1 MNGKT
6 TLSCWRTF
14 FPTSYHATELAAVS
28 PGKTVAVFGAG
39 PVGLLAAYS
48 ALLKGAAEVYV
59 VDNVAERLEKAKE
72 LGATCR
78 FQPGRSSRADFRNSS
93 KTSWNSA
100 EPSSRRRKA
109 AGCGLCY
116 RCSWTIKIPQVFGRD
131 TIPAVPLPFEIGSF
145 LGEHFGQPLH
155 RGCHQT
161 VGVFDGLTGFVH
173 KSGLD
178 FLPAAAQIFQLSVWE

>member
-109 AGCGLCY
+109 AGCGLVL
-116 RCSWTIKIPQVFGRD
+116 SMQLATKPGTIKIRHERIPRKHWKMPFG
-131 TIPAVPLPFEIGSF
+131 
-145 LGEHFGQPLH
+145 
-155 RGCHQT
+155 
-161 VGVFDGLTGFVH
+161 
-173 KSGLD
+173 
-178 FLPAAAQIFQLSVWE
+178 W

>member
-93 KTSWNSA
+93 KTSGNSA

-109 AGCGLCY
+109 AAEVYVVDNVAERLEKAKELGATC
-116 RCSWTIKIPQVFGRD
+116 RFQPGRSSR
-131 TIPAVPLPFEIGSF
+131 A
-145 LGEHFGQPLH
+145 
-155 RGCHQT
+155 
-161 VGVFDGLTGFVH
+161 
-173 KSGLD
+173 D
-178 FLPAAAQIFQLSVWE
+178 F